1 MVAYKKLTKDERQT
15 ISRRMEIIR
24 HKKEIDEPINNLS
37 KKIVDTLWNEVPIE
51 VKELYNKY
59 PQYVNVAEYRLYGYT
74 FFNSNEISSDYLYYS
89 APTFKFSKIL
99 NNFYNNFNAYKGYA
113 SDNHPFVL
121 YLKEHYPAL
130 YKECREIVM
139 DAYKINKWAK
149 EVLCVLNNITTL
161 NKLKDEFPEAY
172 DAYVYVYG
180 TNNDDC
186 TKIDHT
192 TGKKLNMCDA
202 IEKVRAEFNRSTK

>member
-1 MVAYKKLTKDERQT
+1 MVVYKKLTKDERQT
-15 ISRRMEIIR
+15 ISRRMETVR
-24 HKKEIDEPINNLS
+24 HKKEIDERIYNLS
-37 KKIVDTLWNEVPIE
+37 KKIVDTLWDEVPIE

-74 FFNSNEISSDYLYYS
+74 FFNSNEINSDYRYYS

-99 NNFYNNFNAYKGYA
+99 NNFYNNFNTYKGYS
-113 SDNHPFVL
+113 SDNHPLVL
-121 YLKEHYPAL
+121 YLKKHYPAL
-130 YKECREIVM
+130 YEECREIVM
-139 DAYKINKWAK
+139 DAYKINKWTD

-202 IEKVRAEFNRSTK
+202 IEKVRAEFNSSTK